1 MQAGGKILRI
11 RIFTGREMLYY
22 RIIAELSLLVVL
34 QVYLHYL
41 DISGQT
47 SQSGMSV
54 NLLQHYYYQH
64 RFCNCL
70 WNLKCA
76 FPVRTS
82 CPNFPRGNSYH
93 LICKQAVLYVAFLAD
108 NGKSCLTILSDF
120 WMKFVSVLTAA
131 CREQLI
137 ESF

>member
-1 MQAGGKILRI
+1 MQAGCKVLRI
-11 RIFTGREMLYY
+11 RIFTGRAMLYR

-47 SQSGMSV
+47 SQSVTSV

-64 RFCNCL
+64 RSRNFL
-70 WNLKCA
+70 WNLNCA
-76 FPVRTS
+76 FPVGTS
-82 CPNFPRGNSYH
+82 CQKSRGNSYR
-93 LICKQAVLYVAFLAD
+93 LVCKQRFLCVAFLAD
-108 NGKSCLTILSDF
+108 NGKSWFTILSDF
-120 WMKFVSVLTAA
+120 WMQIVSVLTAA
-131 CREQLI
+131 CKKRLI